1 MGFEGEKLIGKTI
14 KEIRHAEKYSEEITF
29 ITECGEVWKMY
40 HDQDCCERVYVEDI
54 VGGVDDLLGSPIL
67 VCEESINS
75 TLPPLDGRDES
86 YTWTFYKI
94 ATIKGWADI
103 RWYGESNGY
112 YSESVSF
119 EKVQPDKQG
128 EE

>member
-1 MGFEGEKLIGKTI
+1 MSFEGEKLIGKTI
-14 KEIRHAEKYSEEITF
+14 KEIYGAEKYSEEITF

-40 HDQDCCERVYVEDI
+40 HYPECCEQVFVEDV
-54 VGGVDDLLGSPIL
+54 VGDIGDLVGSPIL
-67 VCEESINS
+67 VCEESTNS
-75 TLPPLDGRDES
+75 TLPPLDGRDKS

-94 ATIKGWADI
+94 ATIKGWVDI

-119 EKVQPDKQG
+119 EKVED
-128 EE
+128 